1 MPGPAKRSHDGWG
14 DKPSKKTKKSN
25 LWFNKSNTRQ
35 WSYRRV
41 IERGDAGMF
50 VTSNRGKEAKCVS
63 EMIDILYQD
72 LESQKLLAGTPKD
85 ETSTSDIDSKQQEE
99 EKEEDDIEAQIRKEV
114 DDLKPNKDKKN
125 TNPFQAVKLDI
136 PCLSFI
142 KIDKTLDPVQI
153 AHRLCTEA
161 RENPSKKRSRWIQR
175 ITPITLTQKVLGGGI
190 EQLSREVLK
199 PHFHSGGPSKKYA
212 IRTSIRNNTEWT
224 RDTLIPLVA
233 KAVGPGHSV
242 DLKNYD
248 LLILVDIVQNICGMS
263 VVGPDYD
270 ELKRYN
276 LSEIYDPTPK
286 PGPKPS
292 PAPAPASV
300 SAASADESNMPA
312 GADTAA
318 DATADIDSTPLTPVI
333 PAAVE
338 GGSEAGEKTT

>member
-1 MPGPAKRSHDGWG
+1 MSGPAKRSHDGGG

-50 VTSNRGKEAKCVS
+50 VTSNRGKEARCVS
-63 EMIDILYQD
+63 EIIDILYQD
-72 LESQKLLAGTPKD
+72 LESQKILAGTPKD
-85 ETSTSDIDSKQQEE
+85 ETSTSDTDSKQEE
-99 EKEEDDIEAQIRKEV
+99 VEKEEEDDIEAQIRKEV
-114 DDLKPNKDKKN
+114 DDMKPNKNKKN

-161 RENPSKKRSRWIQR
+161 RENPTKKRSRWIQR

-286 PGPKPS
+286 PGPPKPS
-292 PAPAPASV
+292 SAPAPAPAP
-300 SAASADESNMPA
+300 AATVEKSDTPGGTDAD
-312 GADTAA
+312 A
-318 DATADIDSTPLTPVI
+318 DATAPTPVTV
-333 PAAVE
+333 AAVE
-338 GGSEAGEKTT
+338 GGSGVEEQKT

>member
-1 MPGPAKRSHDGWG
+1 MSGPAKRAHGGGG
-14 DKPSKKTKKSN
+14 DKPSKKSKKSK

-72 LESQKLLAGTPKD
+72 LESQRLLAGTPND
-85 ETSTSDIDSKQQEE
+85 ETATSDTGSKQEE
-99 EKEEDDIEAQIRKEV
+99 EKDGDDIEAQIHKEV
-114 DDLKPNKDKKN
+114 DDMKPNKDKKI
-125 TNPFQAVKLDI
+125 TSPFQAVKLDI

-153 AHRLCTEA
+153 ANRLFTEA
-161 RENPSKKRSRWIQR
+161 RENPTKKRSRWIQR

-199 PHFHSGGPSKKYA
+199 PHFHAGGPSKKYA

-292 PAPAPASV
+292 SAPVPPAAAPVEKGIAPA
-300 SAASADESNMPA
+300 N
-312 GADTAA
+312 TA
-318 DATADIDSTPLTPVI
+318 DATAPTPAI

-338 GGSEAGEKTT
+338 ERNE